1 MLLAVDVGNT
11 NVVFALF
18 DGRTIKGS
26 SRQNKLT
33 VSKFKTRIAVR

>member
-18 DGRTIKGS
+18 EGKDVRASVGDLL
-26 SRQNKLT
+26 SRASKDELT
-33 VSKFKTRIAVR
+33 GEA